1 MRIVSLLPAATEIV
15 CALGLE
21 EQLVGV
27 SHECDYPLSV
37 RALPKVTGSL
47 IPVTAPSGE
56 IDRVVRERLGTQS
69 ALYSLDVAVLEELE
83 PDLIVTQALCDVCA
97 VAQEEVQAAACALAN
112 APRVINLEPQSLDE
126 VLEAVRHVAQATG
139 TQARGDFAV
148 RELQARI
155 DAVAERSDRL
165 TTRPRVALIEW
176 LDPPFSCGHWNP
188 ELVRLAGGGE
198 GLGHEGERSRT
209 LTWDE
214 VIAWQPE
221 VVVFACC
228 GQDAART
235 LGELPLLQ
243 SVSDWQDL
251 PAVRSGRVYV
261 TDGAQYFSRPGPRL
275 VDSLEI
281 LAHAL
286 HPDEHPLPN
295 GLPAALRV
303 DAACRAIKSFPRGG
317 RGAPPIPSPRSAE
330 TATAWLTAFPITDIE
345 LQSS

>member
-37 RALPKVTGSL
+37 RDLPKVTRSL
-47 IPVTAPSGE
+47 IPASAPSGE
-56 IDRVVRERLGTQS
+56 IDRLVRERLSTQS

-97 VAQEEVQAAACALAN
+97 VAQDEVQAAACALPN
-112 APRVINLEPQSLDE
+112 APRVINLEPQSLGE
-126 VLEAVRHVAQATG
+126 VLLAVRHVAHATG
-139 TQARGDFAV
+139 MQSRGELVV
-148 RELQARI
+148 RQLQARI
-155 DAVAERSDRL
+155 DTVIDRSEKL
-165 TTRPRVALIEW
+165 ATQPRVALIEW

-188 ELVRLAGGGE
+188 ELVRLAGGVE

-228 GQDAART
+228 GLDAERT

-243 SVSDWQDL
+243 AVANWQDV

-261 TDGAQYFSRPGPRL
+261 TDGSQYFSRPGPRL

-286 HPDEHPLPN
+286 HPDVHPLPN

-303 DAACRAIKSFPRGG
+303 DAAFREIKSFHAEDAERPQSPA
-317 RGAPPIPSPRSAE
+317 RGARRQQLLS
-330 TATAWLTAFPITDIE
+330 
-345 LQSS
+345 